1 MDKIDEKILVCLQE
15 NGRISITELGKK
27 VGLSNPAVNER
38 VKKLEDKNIIL
49 GYRAIVNP
57 EAINKAITAY
67 ILYNTTRCKP
77 FVSFCKDHPD
87 VIECNRLAGQYD
99 YLIKVVTD
107 SVKTLEV
114 FIDRSME
121 FGKPSSLIN
130 LSSPV
135 MNKAIK

>member
-87 VIECNRLAGQYD
+87 VIEVIGSQDNM
-99 YLIKVVTD
+99 I
-107 SVKTLEV
+107 
-114 FIDRSME
+114 I
-121 FGKPSSLIN
+121 
-130 LSSPV
+130 
-135 MNKAIK
+135 